1 MSLWSFLLDRSLY
14 IALYAGFGVA
24 MVIIVQLDLFF
35 SGASL
40 RLANIAYLWL
50 LGMVGLLVFLVAD
63 YRRQAA
69 FFRRLEGIDRDESL
83 DRLGLLAEPSTLE
96 QRIFANAWA
105 KLYSRLRA
113 ELVEER
119 NRGRQNVHL
128 VSQWA
133 HHMKGP
139 VSVVDLE
146 LQKARQMEMPPEL
159 AEVLRSVAEENQR
172 LSSSIQMLLNMVR
185 LEDFAADFTP
195 EKVDLLGLVRQL
207 INDNRRMFI
216 THRVFPRIVG
226 DDGGEANWPRVVSD
240 SKWLRFALQQVLS
253 NAIKYSSRPES
264 ERRDS
269 GGERESGVVTFSCRR
284 GDVEGEIVLE
294 IEDNGIGI
302 VPEDL
307 GRVFNPFFTGSN
319 GRAFPQS
326 TGMGLYL
333 AKQACQ
339 RLGHRISIESSP
351 GKGTRVSVRFSP
363 DQTIFAGVG
372 ASLAQR

>member
-14 IALYAGFGVA
+14 IALYAGLGVA

-63 YRRQAA
+63 YRRQAP
-69 FFRRLEGIDRDESL
+69 FFRRLEGIDRAEPL
-83 DRLGLLAEPSTLE
+83 DRLGLLAEPTTLE

-119 NRGRQNVHL
+119 SRGRQNVYL

-146 LQKARQMEMPPEL
+146 LQKARQMEVPPGL
-159 AEVLRSVAEENQR
+159 AEVLRSVAEENER
-172 LSSSIQMLLNMVR
+172 LNSSIQMLLNMVR

-226 DDGGEANWPRVVSD
+226 DGGGEAKWPRVVSD

-264 ERRDS
+264 KNRDS

-284 GDVEGEIVLE
+284 GEVEGEIVLE
-294 IEDNGIGI
+294 IADNGIGI

-333 AKQACQ
+333 ARQACQ

-351 GKGTRVSVRFSP
+351 GKGTRVSVRFFP

-372 ASLAQR
+372 ASLARR

>member
-1 MSLWSFLLDRSLY
+1 M
-14 IALYAGFGVA
+14 
-24 MVIIVQLDLFF
+24 
-35 SGASL
+35 
-40 RLANIAYLWL
+40 
-50 LGMVGLLVFLVAD
+50 
-63 YRRQAA
+63 
-69 FFRRLEGIDRDESL
+69 
-83 DRLGLLAEPSTLE
+83 
-96 QRIFANAWA
+96 
-105 KLYSRLRA
+105 
-113 ELVEER
+113 
-119 NRGRQNVHL
+119 
-128 VSQWA
+128 SQWA

-146 LQKARQMEMPPEL
+146 LQKARQMEVPPGL
-159 AEVLRSVAEENQR
+159 AEVLRSVAEENER
-172 LSSSIQMLLNMVR
+172 LNISIQMLLNMVR

-216 THRVFPRIVG
+216 AHRVFPRIVG
-226 DDGGEANWPRVVSD
+226 DDGGEANWPQVVSD

-264 ERRDS
+264 KNRDGGGGAGRNEAGEGREASGAGELGDAVEAADGDRRGSELADCGEATGRGRGGGLH

-284 GDVEGEIVLE
+284 EEVEGEIVLE
-294 IEDNGIGI
+294 IADDGIGI

-333 AKQACQ
+333 ARQACQ
-339 RLGHRISIESSP
+339 RLGHRINIESSP

-372 ASLAQR
+372 ASLARR

>member
-1 MSLWSFLLDRSLY
+1 MSLWSFLLDRALY

-24 MVIIVQLDLFF
+24 TVIIVQLDLFF

-40 RLANIAYLWL
+40 KLANIAYLWL
-50 LGMVGLLVFLVAD
+50 LGMVGLFAFLMAD
-63 YRRQAA
+63 YRRQAG

-119 NRGRQNVHL
+119 SRGRQNVHL

-146 LQKARQMEMPPEL
+146 LQKARQMEMRPEL

-269 GGERESGVVTFSCRR
+269 GGERESGEVTFACRR

-307 GRVFNPFFTGSN
+307 GRVFNPFFTGLN